1 MGRLWC
7 GGIEKSSL
15 PLVRSV
21 GEAGL
26 AGAGVS
32 GLENDTFSYTRET
45 ALHESLQS

>member
-21 GEAGL
+21 GGEAGL

-32 GLENDTFSYTRET
+32 GLENFSYTREI
-45 ALHESLQS
+45 ALQESLRS